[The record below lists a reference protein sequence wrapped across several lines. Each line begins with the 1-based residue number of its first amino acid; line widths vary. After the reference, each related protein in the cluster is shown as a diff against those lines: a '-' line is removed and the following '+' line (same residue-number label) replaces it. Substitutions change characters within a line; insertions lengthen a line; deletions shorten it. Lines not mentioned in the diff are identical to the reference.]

1 MILET
6 VVVGPYQ
13 ANCYILAEKIG
24 SEAIIIDPGEDYNRI
39 KKAID
44 KHKLTPK
51 IIVNTHGHID
61 HIGAND
67 KFGLPVYVH
76 KDDAEF
82 LIDSKKNM
90 SAFLGSP
97 ASLGSKIKTL
107 KDKDKITLEKI
118 SLEVIH
124 TPGHTPGSIC
134 LKMDDILFTGDTLF
148 YGGIG
153 RTDFPYA
160 NEEKMRESLK
170 KLMSLPDKLKILPG
184 HGQASSIGEER
195 KSNPF
200 I

>member
-6 VVVGPYQ
+6 VKVGPYQ
-13 ANCYILAEKIG
+13 ANCYILAEKEG
-24 SEAIIIDPGEDYNRI
+24 SGAIIIDPGEDYNRI

-51 IIVNTHGHID
+51 VIINTHGHID

-67 KFGLPVYVH
+67 KFGLPVYIH
-76 KDDAEF
+76 KDDADF
-82 LIDSKKNM
+82 LSDTKKNM

-97 ASLGSKIKTL
+97 TSSDSKIKTL
-107 KDKDKITLEKI
+107 NDKDKIALGKL

-134 LKMDDILFTGDTLF
+134 LKIDDILFTGDTLF

-160 NEEKMRESLK
+160 SEESMRESLK
-170 KLMSLPDKLKILPG
+170 KLMSLPDELKIFPG
-184 HGQASSIGEER
+184 HGPASSIGEEK
-195 KSNPF
+195 KSNPL

>member
-13 ANCYILAEKIG
+13 ANCYILAEKEG
-24 SEAIIIDPGEDYNRI
+24 AEAIIIDPGGDYNKI
-39 KKAID
+39 KKVID
-44 KHKLTPK
+44 EHKLIPK
-51 IIVNTHGHID
+51 VVINTHGHID

-67 KFGLPVYVH
+67 KFRLPVYIH
-76 KDDAEF
+76 KEDAQC
-82 LIDSKKNM
+82 LLDSKRNM

-97 ASLGSKIKTL
+97 VALDSKIKTL
-107 KDKDKITLEKI
+107 NDKDKITLGKL

-124 TPGHTPGSIC
+124 TPGHTPGGIC
-134 LKMDDILFTGDTLF
+134 LKIGDIVFTGDTLF

-160 NEEKMRESLK
+160 SEEKMRESLK
-170 KLMSLPDKLKILPG
+170 KLMSLPDKIKILPG
-184 HGQASSIGEER
+184 HGQTSSIGEER
-195 KSNPF
+195 KTNPF

>member
-13 ANCYILAEKIG
+13 ANCYILAEKEG
-24 SEAIIIDPGEDYNRI
+24 SEAIIIDPGGDYNKI

-44 KHKLTPK
+44 KYELIPK
-51 IIVNTHGHID
+51 IVINTHGHID

-67 KFGLPVYVH
+67 KFRLPVYIH
-76 KDDAEF
+76 KDDANC
-82 LIDSKKNM
+82 LLDSKRNM

-97 ASLGSKIKTL
+97 VALDSKIKTL
-107 KDKDKITLEKI
+107 NDKDKITLGKL

-124 TPGHTPGSIC
+124 TPGHTPGGIC
-134 LKMDDILFTGDTLF
+134 LKIGDIVFTGDTLF

-160 NEEKMRESLK
+160 SEEKMRESLK
-170 KLMSLPDKLKILPG
+170 KLMSLPDKIKIFPG
-184 HGQASSIGEER
+184 HGQASSIGEEK